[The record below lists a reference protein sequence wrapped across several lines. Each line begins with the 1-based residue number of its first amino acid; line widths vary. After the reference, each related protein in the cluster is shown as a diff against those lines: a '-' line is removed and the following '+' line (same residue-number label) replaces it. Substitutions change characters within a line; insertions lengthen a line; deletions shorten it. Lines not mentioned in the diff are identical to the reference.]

1 MYIYTLLVC
10 RALGHKDKMIKHY
23 NSISLGVRLAN
34 VIAGF
39 HNVTGNPNLC
49 GAKGMYTL

>member
-10 RALGHKDKMIKHY
+10 RALVHKDKMIKHY
-23 NSISLGVRLAN
+23 SKISLGVRSAN
-34 VIAGF
+34 FIAGF